1 MFLDKVGYW
10 MKGYVFDRRIES
22 EVFSDVS
29 VNLTQGGLV
38 DKTRDREGR
47 VLRILQLIFDAVLYI
62 NP

>member
-1 MFLDKVGYW
+1 

>member
-1 MFLDKVGYW
+1 LFLDKVGYW

-29 VNLTQGGLV
+29 VNLTRGGLV